1 MEGSYS
7 IKKVLPVL
15 CPELSYKELPIGDG
29 VAAMGAFEKMYNVTD
44 ETVINETRKN
54 LLKYCEL
61 DTYAMVRILEEL
73 EELCQNS

>member
-29 VAAMGAFEKMYNVTD
+29 VAAMGAFEKMYTMTD
-44 ETVINETRKN
+44 EKEIFNIREN
-54 LLKYCEL
+54 LLTYCEL

-73 EELCQNS
+73 EKICLI